1 MPRAQTR
8 SRLPRPS
15 PVLTVLR
22 GRSDTLRGQDRG
34 LGGTLCVGESLAL
47 AGHESRGACSARRR
61 RGRAGSGGPSCQAAR
76 KPRGEAPT
84 EKPVL
89 NLLNE
94 KGKQRLTET
103 GKERESGPEP
113 TPLRANVPKSLTF
126 GKELGRRSQGFGTGL
141 LPAPGSVEKKRRRRR
156 RKMTQLK

>member
-1 MPRAQTR
+1 MALTR
-8 SRLPRPS
+8 
-15 PVLTVLR
+15 
-22 GRSDTLRGQDRG
+22 
-34 LGGTLCVGESLAL
+34 
-47 AGHESRGACSARRR
+47 HESRVASSARQRQ
-61 RGRAGSGGPSCQAAR
+61 GRAGSRGPSCQAVC
-76 KPRGEAPT
+76 KPRGEVPT